1 MTTYESSSLPLRNIA
16 FSRELAGT
24 PNKIGPDRH
33 NLDVFLAFTS
43 CFGVWLLVATSLLI
57 AVQ

>member
-16 FSRELAGT
+16 FSRSLAGI
-24 PNKIGPDRH
+24 PHRNRPDRH
-33 NLDVFLAFTS
+33 NFDVFLAFTS
-43 CFGVWLLVATSLLI
+43 CFGVWLLVATTLLI